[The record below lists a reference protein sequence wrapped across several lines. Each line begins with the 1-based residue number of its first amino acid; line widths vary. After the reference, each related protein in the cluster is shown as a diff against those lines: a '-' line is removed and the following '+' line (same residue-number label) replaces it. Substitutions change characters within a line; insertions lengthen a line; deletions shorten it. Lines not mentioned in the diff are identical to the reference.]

1 MNGFSIGLLV
11 GSAVLATALGAQSQG
26 AAFTVAESGRSFSNL
41 QGAVD
46 SIGGGRGTI
55 RIAPGQYAQCAVQ
68 TAGRIAFRAEAT
80 GTAIFDGGACEGKAA
95 LVLRGSGASVEGLVF
110 QNIRVDD
117 GNGAGIRL
125 EKGDLEVSETMFRDS
140 EQGILTASDPAAAI
154 RISRSTFSGLG
165 RCDRDL
171 ACAHGIYI
179 GDYGSLTVDRSRFER
194 GRGGHYVKSRAARI
208 ELTDSSF
215 DDTGGRTTNYMVDL
229 SNGATGRISGNR
241 FVQGKNKENYSAF
254 IVVAAEGKNHDSS
267 GLVIAGNEAVLGAG
281 APRPTAFV
289 ADLSKDKLAI
299 GANSIGAGIER
310 FQQR

>member
-1 MNGFSIGLLV
+1 MNGMTIGLLV

-26 AAFTVAESGRSFSNL
+26 AAFTVAESGRSFSQL

-46 SIGGGRGTI
+46 AIGGGSGTI
-55 RIAPGQYAQCAVQ
+55 RIAPGQYVQCAVQ
-68 TAGRIAFRAEAT
+68 AAGRIAFEADT
-80 GTAIFDGGACEGKAA
+80 PGTAIFDGRACEGKAA
-95 LVLRGSGASVEGLVF
+95 LVLRGAGARVKGLVF
-110 QNIRVDD
+110 QNIRVPD

-125 EKGDLEVSETMFRDS
+125 EKGNLEISETMFRDS
-140 EQGILTASDPAAAI
+140 EQGILTADDAGAAI

-179 GDYGSLTVDRSRFER
+179 GNYGSLAVDRSRFER

-208 ELTDSSF
+208 DLTDSSF

-289 ADLSKDKLAI
+289 ADLSKDRLAI